1 VRNASDTVSLQAELK
16 KNNYYPVKLTLIKE
30 KKKNEFFAVSSRV
43 KPDEVIGFL
52 RQFSVMIRAGI
63 PISDSINSLRAQKY
77 STPFR
82 NVLRTVYFD
91 IESGVLLSEAFAKHP
106 KVFPRFFVNMVAI
119 GEASSSLDKVLVSMA
134 NYYENDR
141 KIKKKAKSSM
151 VYPTLLLV
159 MVFVVL
165 LFGSVSL
172 KATEQEPDYI
182 VYEGKMYRLE
192 TYWAY
197 PSPMEI
203 YFIRTGRGNFFKENA
218 VVISSGNWRAHV
230 ATWEIRNNK
239 LYLTEV
245 SVDYI
250 AGVEMREYEKGNFI
264 EWDIIRDT
272 THKPGYYSIKS
283 LNGQPEEADGAV
295 FADWFSG
302 MLEIDNRGANSK
314 WNDEYKGMRYVYI
327 KDGKVVDDQLL
338 TKEDF
343 DRISKFTE
351 QDTADHEL
359 ADKYRINCLRNN
371 YLSYWIQSGTYDIML
386 YNGEEIKNR

>member
-1 VRNASDTVSLQAELK
+1 MKYLYS
-16 KNNYYPVKLTLIKE
+16 
-30 KKKNEFFAVSSRV
+30 FA
-43 KPDEVIGFL
+43 L
-52 RQFSVMIRAGI
+52 
-63 PISDSINSLRAQKY
+63 
-77 STPFR
+77 
-82 NVLRTVYFD
+82 
-91 IESGVLLSEAFAKHP
+91 
-106 KVFPRFFVNMVAI
+106 
-119 GEASSSLDKVLVSMA
+119 
-134 NYYENDR
+134 
-141 KIKKKAKSSM
+141 
-151 VYPTLLLV
+151 
-159 MVFVVL
+159 FVVL

-218 VVISSGNWRAHV
+218 VVISTGNWRAHV

-250 AGVEMREYEKGNFI
+250 AGVEMREYGKGNFI
-264 EWDIIRDT
+264 ERDIIRDT

-386 YNGEEIKNR
+386 YNGEEIKIDSGIKGYTVVCVEDVALAFGKASGGVLKNKYPKGLRNNG